1 MKSHKNTP
9 PNLLINVVIVWVLSL
24 LLTSCIKTDNSSNY
38 TPATTALLSFIQAS
52 PDEPPLDF
60 FIGNSKV
67 NPAAL
72 NYGNSISYFTV
83 SSGQIPL
90 NFINE
95 TTGSPILSGTITL
108 NQNAAYSLFL
118 ANKSTSPEIVLLTDT
133 ITMPAGGNASIRFIN
148 LSPDSPPVS
157 LAVQGTTQPLTAAE
171 PYKGYTSFFP
181 IKAKTS
187 YTFEVLQGTTNTVLA
202 TLPNFALINGGVY
215 TIWFNGL
222 VASTNSTD
230 KLRIGIFANTYY
242 N

>member
-1 MKSHKNTP
+1 MRYNKNTTR
-9 PNLLINVVIVWVLSL
+9 NLLTNIALVGLLSL
-24 LLTSCIKTDNSSNY
+24 LFTSCIKTDNSDKY
-38 TPATTALLSFIQAS
+38 IPATTALLSFIQAS
-52 PDEPPLDF
+52 PDQPPLDF
-60 FIGNSKV
+60 FIGNGKV
-67 NPAAL
+67 NPTAL
-72 NYGNSISYFTV
+72 NYGNTINYFTV
-83 SSGQIPL
+83 SSGQIPV
-90 NFINE
+90 NFNNDA
-95 TTGSPILSGTITL
+95 TGSVILSGTVTL

-181 IKAKTS
+181 IKGKTA
-187 YTFEVLQGTTNTVLA
+187 YTLEVLQGTTNTVLA
-202 TLPNFALINGGVY
+202 TLPNVAFISGGVY

-230 KLRIGIFANTYY
+230 QLGIGIFANTYY